1 MVRWQVFSCFPC
13 LSILALYSRFS
24 LCLWNHA
31 ANLSSTLVSSGNQ
44 ATCSLCLLNMTLFCK
59 THCHSP
65 LVQWRH
71 LLTSLAALKLENICT
86 RRRLHLFYILC
97 SCTHSTSNVS
107 GTTRGSGDTA
117 VKKADTNPCPQGTH
131 SVAMTNP
138 ITGMIWHGSY
148 KATQL
153 MIYIYMQVQKISH
166 PTEEVWGMFTT
177 KFLSGLA
184 KRWLTHTRYGQNAST
199 KHMYWSKK
207 IENNQMPHLIFHSHT
222 ENAILFVIT
231 RLGSRRQIW
240 AGIHSS
246 HAAFFWRSY

>member
-1 MVRWQVFSCFPC
+1 M
-13 LSILALYSRFS
+13 I
-24 LCLWNHA
+24 
-31 ANLSSTLVSSGNQ
+31 
-44 ATCSLCLLNMTLFCK
+44 LFCK

-86 RRRLHLFYILC
+86 LRRLHLLYILC

-117 VKKADTNPCPQGTH
+117 VKKADTNPCPHGTH

-138 ITGMIWHGSY
+138 ITGMIWHGSC
-148 KATQL
+148 KAIQL
-153 MIYIYMQVQKISH
+153 MIYIYMQVQNISH
-166 PTEEVWGMFTT
+166 PTEAVWGMFTT

-207 IENNQMPHLIFHSHT
+207 IENNQMHIWCLIATRRMRFCLSLHHLEPRGRSEQEYTCPMQPFSGGAT
-222 ENAILFVIT
+222 NT
-231 RLGSRRQIW
+231 IW
-240 AGIHSS
+240 D
-246 HAAFFWRSY
+246 